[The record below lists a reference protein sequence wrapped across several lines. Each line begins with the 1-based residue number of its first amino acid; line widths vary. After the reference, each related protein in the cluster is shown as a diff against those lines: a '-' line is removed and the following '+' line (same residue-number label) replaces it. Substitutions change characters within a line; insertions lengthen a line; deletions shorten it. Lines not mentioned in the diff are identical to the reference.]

1 MNKDSFNQ
9 VLAVLENLGFK
20 RLRDT
25 PLADRLFNVLDKNKT
40 GRVSEQD
47 FSKSMNDIISDRN
60 SALMC
65 KLSSLIQTPLKHTI
79 TTTIT
84 EYPKNN
90 SSNSSK
96 IVGGLLSVFLPRNVM
111 VLNTVN

>member
-1 MNKDSFNQ
+1 MNTYPNNANTNNNNSNTIQSNEKFIAYIREALRNCSTAGYLNKDSYNQ

-25 PLADRLFNVLDKNKT
+25 PLADRLFNVLDKGKT

-47 FSKSMNDIISDRN
+47 FSKAMNDIISDRN

-65 KLSSLIQTPLKHTI
+65 NFA
-79 TTTIT
+79 
-84 EYPKNN
+84 NN
-90 SSNSSK
+90 CRY
-96 IVGGLLSVFLPRNVM
+96 F
-111 VLNTVN
+111 

>member
-47 FSKSMNDIISDRN
+47 FSKSMHDIISDRN

-65 KLSSLIQTPLKHTI
+65 NLSSYNTDTFKA
-79 TTTIT
+79 
-84 EYPKNN
+84 YDYDNDN
-90 SSNSSK
+90 RVSK
-96 IVGGLLSVFLPRNVM
+96 K
-111 VLNTVN
+111 

>member
-65 KLSSLIQTPLKHTI
+65 KLSPYNTDTFKA
-79 TTTIT
+79 
-84 EYPKNN
+84 YDYDNDN
-90 SSNSSK
+90 RVSK
-96 IVGGLLSVFLPRNVM
+96 K
-111 VLNTVN
+111 